1 MGQFQLRHGEIHLAV
16 DGFGGQIH
24 RRGIRRRRT
33 RVGGSRAI
41 IVVRG
46 VRELRRRSRGRQSSR
61 SWRRARRVRCGRC
74 AGRRWPYESRI
85 DFGRGL
91 SCHHRI
97 AVAIA
102 GVVGIGILLHPLAH
116 ILPRRIPSGSRS
128 PDSSP
133 LGVHRVG
140 SGRDRRDGTTTIRS
154 IGGRRRLSRGGCAT
168 PRATS
173 RRHANVA
180 RDAVVVPVS
189 RRIVGGGVGG
199 RTGHEGVDSRLGIVG
214 ILSIGIL
221 TCDGM
226 IRLLLMLLLLIL
238 WLLLLLHW
246 KSQTLA
252 TDASA
257 AAETISLSQSV
268 PTTTTTTTEIGKDA
282 ANIAHTIADI
292 AVTPSAPSAVASRS
306 ALLVRQRQSLRSIGG
321 ATDRGSRSRS
331 FGRLGWVLVELSSR
345 SRRSAGVGIGG
356 GGVTGVVVGVDIGM
370 SIAGG
375 RLHPLAIIPGW
386 SESLYGSHGRSL
398 GTLTCVIM

>member
-1 MGQFQLRHGEIHLAV
+1 
-16 DGFGGQIH
+16 
-24 RRGIRRRRT
+24 
-33 RVGGSRAI
+33 
-41 IVVRG
+41 
-46 VRELRRRSRGRQSSR
+46 
-61 SWRRARRVRCGRC
+61 
-74 AGRRWPYESRI
+74 
-85 DFGRGL
+85 L

-97 AVAIA
+97 DVAIA
-102 GVVGIGILLHPLAH
+102 GVVGIVVGIGILLHPLAH

-268 PTTTTTTTEIGKDA
+268 PTTTTVTTSAEIGKDA
-282 ANIAHTIADI
+282 ADIAHSIADI